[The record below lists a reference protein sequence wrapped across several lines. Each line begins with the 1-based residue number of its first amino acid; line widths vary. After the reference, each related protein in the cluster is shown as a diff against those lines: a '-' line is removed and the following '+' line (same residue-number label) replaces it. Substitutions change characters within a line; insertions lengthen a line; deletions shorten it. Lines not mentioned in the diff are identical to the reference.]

1 LKLAFHHAAVR
12 AIQYVPEIKH
22 EYQRWRRRR
31 GKEIARALVAK
42 ELASIVYA
50 VLTKGEPYN
59 GTFHGHVLT
68 TRKRQQW
75 PRLASPPA

>member
-1 LKLAFHHAAVR
+1 VR
-12 AIQYVPEIKH
+12 AIQHVPEIKA
-22 EYQRWRRRR
+22 EYQRWRRRK
-31 GKEIARALVAK
+31 GQIIARALIAK

-59 GTFHGHVLT
+59 GRFRGHVLART
-68 TRKRQQW
+68 KRQQW

>member
-1 LKLAFHHAAVR
+1 VR

-22 EYQRWRRRR
+22 EYQRWRRRK

-42 ELASIVYA
+42 ELAAIVYA
-50 VLTKGEPYN
+50 VLTKGEAYN
-59 GTFHGHVLT
+59 GTFKGHVLT